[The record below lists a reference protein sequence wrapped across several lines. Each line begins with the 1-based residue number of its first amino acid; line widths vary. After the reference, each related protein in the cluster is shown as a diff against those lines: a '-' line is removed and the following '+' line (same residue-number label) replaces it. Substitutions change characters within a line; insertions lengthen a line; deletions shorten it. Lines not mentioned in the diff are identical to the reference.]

1 MRPDRDCP
9 GHGLRDPEIP
19 RRQTFAALARLRR
32 LFRHVRATV
41 ARRSNCRRPLAG
53 VERTTCEIDLIH
65 VRHTERSSEMRR
77 VPGFIKRAPRIDLR
91 RPAVLIDSQGVETV
105 VTILDVSSGG
115 FKFAADVLPRIGEV
129 FILRVD
135 GSDDIETQIRWA
147 IDGQAGGV
155 FLTEVDYSAL
165 P

>member
-1 MRPDRDCP
+1 
-9 GHGLRDPEIP
+9 
-19 RRQTFAALARLRR
+19 
-32 LFRHVRATV
+32 
-41 ARRSNCRRPLAG
+41 
-53 VERTTCEIDLIH
+53 
-65 VRHTERSSEMRR
+65 MRR

-115 FKFAADVLPRIGEV
+115 FKLQIDEVPRIGDIV
-129 FILRVD
+129 VLRVD
-135 GSDDIETQIRWA
+135 GSDDIQAQIRWA

>member
-1 MRPDRDCP
+1 
-9 GHGLRDPEIP
+9 
-19 RRQTFAALARLRR
+19 
-32 LFRHVRATV
+32 
-41 ARRSNCRRPLAG
+41 
-53 VERTTCEIDLIH
+53 
-65 VRHTERSSEMRR
+65 MRR

-91 RPAVLIDSQGVETV
+91 RPAVLIDSQGVETI

-115 FKFAADVLPRIGEV
+115 FKLQIDEVPRIGDIV
-129 FILRVD
+129 VLRVD
-135 GSDDIETQIRWA
+135 GSDDIQAQIRWA

>member
-1 MRPDRDCP
+1 
-9 GHGLRDPEIP
+9 
-19 RRQTFAALARLRR
+19 
-32 LFRHVRATV
+32 
-41 ARRSNCRRPLAG
+41 
-53 VERTTCEIDLIH
+53 
-65 VRHTERSSEMRR
+65 MRR

-91 RPAVLIDSQGVETV
+91 RPAVLIDSKGVETV

-135 GSDDIETQIRWA
+135 CSEDIETQIRWA

>member
-1 MRPDRDCP
+1 
-9 GHGLRDPEIP
+9 
-19 RRQTFAALARLRR
+19 
-32 LFRHVRATV
+32 
-41 ARRSNCRRPLAG
+41 
-53 VERTTCEIDLIH
+53 
-65 VRHTERSSEMRR
+65 MRR

-91 RPAVLIDSQGVETV
+91 RPAVLIDSQGVETI

-115 FKFAADVLPRIGEV
+115 FKLQIDEVPRIGDIV
-129 FILRVD
+129 MLRVD
-135 GSDDIETQIRWA
+135 GSEDIQAQIRWA

>member
-1 MRPDRDCP
+1 
-9 GHGLRDPEIP
+9 
-19 RRQTFAALARLRR
+19 
-32 LFRHVRATV
+32 
-41 ARRSNCRRPLAG
+41 
-53 VERTTCEIDLIH
+53 
-65 VRHTERSSEMRR
+65 MRR

-115 FKFAADVLPRIGEV
+115 FKLAADVLPRIGEV

-135 GSDDIETQIRWA
+135 GSEDIETQIRWA

-155 FLTEVDYSAL
+155 FLTEVDYSDL

>member
-1 MRPDRDCP
+1 
-9 GHGLRDPEIP
+9 
-19 RRQTFAALARLRR
+19 
-32 LFRHVRATV
+32 
-41 ARRSNCRRPLAG
+41 
-53 VERTTCEIDLIH
+53 
-65 VRHTERSSEMRR
+65 MRR

-115 FKFAADVLPRIGEV
+115 FKLQTDEVPRIGDIV
-129 FILRVD
+129 MLRVD
-135 GSDDIETQIRWA
+135 GSDDIQAQIRWA

>member
-1 MRPDRDCP
+1 
-9 GHGLRDPEIP
+9 
-19 RRQTFAALARLRR
+19 
-32 LFRHVRATV
+32 
-41 ARRSNCRRPLAG
+41 
-53 VERTTCEIDLIH
+53 
-65 VRHTERSSEMRR
+65 MRR

-115 FKFAADVLPRIGEV
+115 FKLQIDEVPRIGDIV
-129 FILRVD
+129 MLRVD
-135 GSDDIETQIRWA
+135 GSDDIQAQIRWA

>member
-1 MRPDRDCP
+1 M
-9 GHGLRDPEIP
+9 G
-19 RRQTFAALARLRR
+19 
-32 LFRHVRATV
+32 
-41 ARRSNCRRPLAG
+41 
-53 VERTTCEIDLIH
+53 
-65 VRHTERSSEMRR
+65 R

-91 RPAVLIDSQGVETV
+91 RPAVLIDSAGAETV

-115 FKFAADVLPRIGEV
+115 FKVQADEPPRIGEV
-129 FILRVD
+129 VILRVD
-135 GSDDIETQIRWA
+135 GSDDIEAQIRWA